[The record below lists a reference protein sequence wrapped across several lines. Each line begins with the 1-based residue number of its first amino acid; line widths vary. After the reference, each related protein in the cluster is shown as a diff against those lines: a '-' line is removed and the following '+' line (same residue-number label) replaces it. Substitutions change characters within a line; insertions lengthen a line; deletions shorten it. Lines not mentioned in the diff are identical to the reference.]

1 MAAAAAAAAVAAAA
15 AIDGFTSS
23 PATFAWCGWWCGWWL
38 VWCMPIEAAQW
49 SLLGCRLTQGF
60 ADERLAG
67 DGCDRPFGDGDDV
80 TW

>member
-1 MAAAAAAAAVAAAA
+1 
-15 AIDGFTSS
+15 
-23 PATFAWCGWWCGWWL
+23 
-38 VWCMPIEAAQW
+38 MPIEAAQW

-67 DGCDRPFGDGDDV
+67 DGCERPFGDGDDV